1 MKRSIKLANGWIAGN
16 IRKNSSD
23 IIELENKDIFWNIG
37 KQLLRGDE
45 KKITLITEDYIPKD
59 RRRFLKMFVD
69 KVCEAVFE
77 ASSLNDIKVLFML
90 IKKMNYENGEI
101 LVPNIQ
107 ISEELK
113 MDKAL
118 VSRAL
123 KNLVK
128 NNIILIKDG
137 TEKRRVKTYL
147 LNEDY
152 FKYGR

>member
-147 LNEDY
+147 LNEEY